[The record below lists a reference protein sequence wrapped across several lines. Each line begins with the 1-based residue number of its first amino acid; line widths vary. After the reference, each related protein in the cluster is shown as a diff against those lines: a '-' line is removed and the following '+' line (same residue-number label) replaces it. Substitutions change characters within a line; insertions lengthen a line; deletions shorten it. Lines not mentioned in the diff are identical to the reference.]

1 MPQTNLG
8 GLDMIALCLLISIWF
23 FALILRALSLLRLT
37 IPLGYAIVVSLCFGE
52 WYHAHEVLGDSIF
65 FVLLG
70 MVAISWVISIVR
82 KIRAWA

>member
-23 FALILRALSLLRLT
+23 LALLLRLVSLLRL
-37 IPLGYAIVVSLCFGE
+37 GYAVVVSLCFGE

>member
-1 MPQTNLG
+1 
-8 GLDMIALCLLISIWF
+8 MIALCLLISIWF
-23 FALILRALSLLRLT
+23 LALLFWLVSLLRLA

>member
-23 FALILRALSLLRLT
+23 LALLLRLVSLLRLT

-52 WYHAHEVLGDSIF
+52 WYHAHEALGDGIF
-65 FVLLG
+65 FALLG
-70 MVAISWVISIVR
+70 LVALSWIVSIMR

>member
-1 MPQTNLG
+1 
-8 GLDMIALCLLISIWF
+8 MIALCFLISIWF
-23 FALILRALSLLRLT
+23 FALLLRAISLLRLT
-37 IPLGYAIVVSLCFGE
+37 IPLGYAVVVSLCFGE